1 VAGGQARGFEDLGF
15 EDLGFARVDHDRLRR
30 RGYPEAIFGRGKTPG
45 HVVAIGDSLVRSG
58 ATDVLVTGANHE
70 TMRRVAERFPDA
82 LLVPEAHLC
91 ILNPTVRPATGR
103 VTVAACRSEDR
114 PVAEEAA
121 WTAQAM
127 GSLVVRRFDAPMY
140 APERMPE
147 WFATIEQSRVI
158 VVAEGGGGAMASVVA
173 GLASCVVIAVPTS
186 AGAAWRGVPALLA
199 ALNSCVPGVLTVNVD
214 NGFGAGYAAH
224 VINQLPEREER
235 DDVRHLMAGVPRGG
249 DGP

>member
-1 VAGGQARGFEDLGF
+1 VAGGPAPGFDDHGF

-30 RGYPEAIFGRGKTPG
+30 RGYPEAIFGRGKSPRQI
-45 HVVAIGDSLVRSG
+45 VAIGESLVRSG
-58 ATDVLVTGANHE
+58 ATDVLVTGANIE
-70 TMRRVAERFPDA
+70 AMRSVAERFPDA
-82 LLVPEAHLC
+82 ILVPEAHLC
-91 ILNPTVRPATGR
+91 ILNPTARAGIGR
-103 VTVAACRSEDR
+103 VTVAAWRPEDR

-127 GSLVVRRFDAPMY
+127 GSLVVRRFEAPLH

-173 GLASCVVIAVPTS
+173 GLASCVVIALPTS
-186 AGAAWRGVPALLA
+186 AGPAWHGVPALLA

-224 VINQLPEREER
+224 VINQLPEPDQRH
-235 DDVRHLMAGVPRGG
+235 DVRHVMAGVPRGG
-249 DGP
+249 HGP